1 MQYGKNLSVLTT
13 PEERQ
18 KSVKKIQLNDGGGGD
33 GFGRKLRVSHVSVP
47 SKWSVPA
54 RSVVF
59 THLEL
64 LVIVSEPSDYFRQIC
79 ISLRFLNVSW
89 QQIGLML
96 DEEEKNAALSDK
108 KKRMWF
114 HKCFKSRKSER
125 EYWTLYKDLGDDE
138 MKCYHCFITSKHK
151 YIFFIRRLEQI

>member
-1 MQYGKNLSVLTT
+1 M
-13 PEERQ
+13 
-18 KSVKKIQLNDGGGGD
+18 KKIRLNDGGGGD

-47 SKWSVPA
+47 SEWSVLT
-54 RSVVF
+54 RFVLF

-64 LVIVSEPSDYFRQIC
+64 HVIVSEPCNDFHQISSS
-79 ISLRFLNVSW
+79 IRFLKDIW

-96 DEEEKNAALSDK
+96 DEEEKNAVLSDK

-114 HKCFKSRKSER
+114 HKCFISRKSEG

-138 MKCYHCFITSKHK
+138 MKFYHWFIMSKHK
-151 YIFFIRRLEQI
+151 YIFFFRRLEQI

>member
-1 MQYGKNLSVLTT
+1 MMVVVVVVVTALVA
-13 PEERQ
+13 
-18 KSVKKIQLNDGGGGD
+18 
-33 GFGRKLRVSHVSVP
+33 LRVSHVSVP
-47 SKWSVPA
+47 SEWSVLT

-64 LVIVSEPSDYFRQIC
+64 HVVVSEHCNYFRQTW
-79 ISLRFLNVSW
+79 ISFRFLKDSW

-114 HKCFKSRKSER
+114 HKCFRSRKSEG
-125 EYWTLYKDLGDDE
+125 EYWTLYKDLVDDE
-138 MKCYHCFITSKHK
+138 MKFYRCVIMSKHN
-151 YIFFIRRLEQI
+151 YIFFFRRWEQI